1 MYKVSSLIILFLME
15 KKGVIKVAYPMY
27 GNYNNQYYMQEL
39 QGMKDRI
46 DSQLRQ
52 YQQQNQVQQ
61 PVPTNLTQ
69 NFQIAPTNNNN
80 ELEGRYAN
88 NIDEVRNTFVMKTG
102 IFLNKDFSTLWV
114 KDVTGNIR
122 TFTTEEVIEMDE
134 KDKEIFM
141 LKKQIEDMKGMIV
154 NANESDNANVDVEA
168 PIKKSA
174 RVSSSKSSNAK

>member
-1 MYKVSSLIILFLME
+1 M
-15 KKGVIKVAYPMY
+15 AYPMY

-61 PVPTNLTQ
+61 QPAPITQ

-102 IFLNKDFSTLWV
+102 VFVNKDFTSLWI
-114 KDVTGNIR
+114 KNTNGDIK
-122 TFTTEEVIEMDE
+122 TFELNEVIEQDP
-134 KDKEIFM
+134 KDVEIQN
-141 LKKQIEDMKGMIV
+141 LKNEIERMKGMISY
-154 NANESDNANVDVEA
+154 ANEPDVNNTDINE
-168 PIKKSA
+168 PIEDEKPKRISNNK
-174 RVSSSKSSNAK
+174 RTNAK

>member
-1 MYKVSSLIILFLME
+1 
-15 KKGVIKVAYPMY
+15 MY

-61 PVPTNLTQ
+61 QPAPITQ

-102 IFLNKDFSTLWV
+102 VFVNKDFTSLWI
-114 KDVTGNIR
+114 KNTNGDIK
-122 TFTTEEVIEMDE
+122 TFELNEVIEQDP
-134 KDKEIFM
+134 KDVEIQN
-141 LKKQIEDMKGMIV
+141 LKNEIERMKGMISY
-154 NANESDNANVDVEA
+154 ANEPDVNNTDINE
-168 PIKKSA
+168 PIEDEKPKRISNNK
-174 RVSSSKSSNAK
+174 RTNAK

>member
-1 MYKVSSLIILFLME
+1 M
-15 KKGVIKVAYPMY
+15 AYPMY

-61 PVPTNLTQ
+61 QPAPITQ

-88 NIDEVRNTFVMKTG
+88 NIDEVRNTFVMKMG
-102 IFLNKDFSTLWV
+102 IFINKDLTSLWV
-114 KDVTGNIR
+114 KNTNGEIR
-122 TFTTEEVIEMDE
+122 VFELNEVIEQDE
-134 KDKEIFM
+134 KDLEIQN
-141 LKKQIEDMKGMIV
+141 LRNEIEKMRGMI
-154 NANESDNANVDVEA
+154 NYANESNVNSTDINE
-168 PIKKSA
+168 PIEDEKPKRISNNK
-174 RVSSSKSSNAK
+174 RTNAK